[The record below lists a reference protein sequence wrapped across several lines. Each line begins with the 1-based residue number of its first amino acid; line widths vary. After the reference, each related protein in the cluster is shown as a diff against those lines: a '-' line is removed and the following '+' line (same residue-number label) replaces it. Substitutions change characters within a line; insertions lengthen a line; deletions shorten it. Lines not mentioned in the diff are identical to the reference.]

1 MGNGGT
7 HAGLFP
13 PVVLEGDK
21 RSACRSI
28 CFTCEDSP
36 HLQALVNHSL
46 AESFALNLYKKGLSQ
61 ENINEFGTNKER
73 FLDLVRLCLGHH
85 QPPSAVS

>member
-1 MGNGGT
+1 MGNGGIQ
-7 HAGLFP
+7 AGLFP

-36 HLQALVNHSL
+36 PPPLSL
-46 AESFALNLYKKGLSQ
+46 ASTG
-61 ENINEFGTNKER
+61 
-73 FLDLVRLCLGHH
+73 
-85 QPPSAVS
+85 